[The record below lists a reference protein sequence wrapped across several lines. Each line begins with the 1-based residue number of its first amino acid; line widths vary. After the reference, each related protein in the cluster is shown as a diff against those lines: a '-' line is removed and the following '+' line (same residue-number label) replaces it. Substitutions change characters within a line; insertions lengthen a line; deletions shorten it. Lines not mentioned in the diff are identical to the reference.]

1 MIAMLLFSTAA
12 AGLVLLAGLG
22 DKARDPRLSGLALAL
37 LAAFPM
43 LAAIAPEWGIL
54 PAGKGSGGEFPWGK
68 IVMALWAMGFSLGGV
83 RLLLAVRAIGK
94 WRQGSI
100 LLRRVGRTEIRRVT
114 GLAGPVAVG
123 VTRALVFVPAE
134 WDHWPA
140 GTRRMVLKH
149 ELAHHRRRDP
159 LWRWLAEIA
168 CVIHGLNPL
177 VVWISRRL
185 VLQCECAC
193 DARVL
198 ENGVRVGDYARV
210 LCDLAAER
218 ATRGPVLAMA
228 TRSTLEARV
237 TRMVRPH
244 RRGSAILLGLLLAAL
259 TAAAGIFA
267 VLRPAAALPKGEV
280 ELRWTADPFP
290 GGE

>member
-1 MIAMLLFSTAA
+1 MIAMLLFSIAA

-37 LAAFPM
+37 LAAFPV
-43 LAAIAPEWGIL
+43 LVAIMPAWGIL
-54 PAGKGSGGEFPWGK
+54 PAGQGTGGGFPWGK
-68 IVMALWAMGFSLGGV
+68 IAMAAWAAGFSLGSV
-83 RLLLAVRAIGK
+83 RLFLAARGIAK
-94 WRQGSI
+94 WREGST
-100 LLRRVGRTEIRRVT
+100 LVRRVGRVEIRRVT
-114 GLAGPVAVG
+114 GLAGPVAAG
-123 VTRALVFVPAE
+123 VRRALVFVPAE
-134 WDHWPA
+134 WDRWPA
-140 GTRRMVLKH
+140 ATRRVILKH

-168 CVIHGLNPL
+168 CVVHGLNPL

-185 VLQCECAC
+185 VLQSECAC

-198 ENGVRVGDYARV
+198 EKGVSAADYARL
-210 LCDLAAER
+210 LCDLAADR
-218 ATRGPVLAMA
+218 PAHGPVLAMA

-237 TRMVRPH
+237 TRMVRPR

-259 TAAAGIFA
+259 TAAAGILA
-267 VLRPAAALPKGEV
+267 SLRPAAPVPQGEID
-280 ELRWTADPFP
+280 LRWKADPFP